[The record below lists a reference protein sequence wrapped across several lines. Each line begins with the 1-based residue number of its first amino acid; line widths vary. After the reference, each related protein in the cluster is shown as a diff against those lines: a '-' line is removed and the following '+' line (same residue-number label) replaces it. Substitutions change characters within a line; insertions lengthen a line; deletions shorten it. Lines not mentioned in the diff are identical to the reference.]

1 MKKLISLVL
10 VLCFV
15 VSLASCKVE
24 QDEVITGD
32 VKNDGEILS
41 ADEKND
47 DADEEKTNQ
56 NDNSSPLPE
65 QSTEQVLVLSIE
77 ELAQRLGFVSSD
89 GGMYMQDA

>member
-56 NDNSSPLPE
+56 NDNSAPLPE
-65 QSTEQVLVLSIE
+65 QSTEQVQVPSIE
-77 ELAQRLGFVSSD
+77 
-89 GGMYMQDA
+89 